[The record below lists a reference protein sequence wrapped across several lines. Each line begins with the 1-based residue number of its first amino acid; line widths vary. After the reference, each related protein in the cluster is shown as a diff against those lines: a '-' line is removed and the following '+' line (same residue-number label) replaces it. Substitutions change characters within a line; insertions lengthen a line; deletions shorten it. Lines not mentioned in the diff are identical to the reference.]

1 WNYTSAKQT
10 RTSAHA
16 GVVSEY
22 GGGGFVQLFT
32 RNANTTIEIL
42 RELQRNSWINRGTRA
57 IFFDVIVYN
66 PNINLFC
73 HIR

>member
-1 WNYTSAKQT
+1 FS
-10 RTSAHA
+10 
-16 GVVSEY
+16 
-22 GGGGFVQLFT
+22 
-32 RNANTTIEIL
+32 ANTTIEIL

>member
-1 WNYTSAKQT
+1 MK
-10 RTSAHA
+10 
-16 GVVSEY
+16 
-22 GGGGFVQLFT
+22 
-32 RNANTTIEIL
+32 IL
-42 RELQRNSWINRGTRA
+42 EELEKNNWIDRGTRA